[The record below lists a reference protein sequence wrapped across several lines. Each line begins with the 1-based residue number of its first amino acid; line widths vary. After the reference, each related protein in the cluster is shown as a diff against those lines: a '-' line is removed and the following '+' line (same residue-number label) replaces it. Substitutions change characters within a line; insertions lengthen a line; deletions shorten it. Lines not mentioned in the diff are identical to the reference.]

1 MVKWQEIIAP
11 LTLPTLPKFF
21 KFFKFFIYSIF
32 QQPDDIQVKITTVQ
46 CKQKK
51 GQPPV
56 YFQCFSAVCLDLTIF
71 FLFAPVAHIQKGM
84 ANLSPSASEASKL
97 LEAALQQMDGI
108 IQGAKFDHVGPVQT
122 SLNSS
127 KGEIFISLKK
137 YFLKNK

>member
-1 MVKWQEIIAP
+1 MI
-11 LTLPTLPKFF
+11 
-21 KFFKFFIYSIF
+21 FFIWFLIF
-32 QQPDDIQVKITTVQ
+32 KQSDDIQVKIATVQ
-46 CKQKK
+46 CKQKE

-56 YFQCFSAVCLDLTIF
+56 YFQCFSAVQPSALIWRF
-71 FLFAPVAHIQKGM
+71 FLIFAPVAHIQKVM

-127 KGEIFISLKK
+127 KGGIFT
-137 YFLKNK
+137 

>member
-1 MVKWQEIIAP
+1 MA
-11 LTLPTLPKFF
+11 
-21 KFFKFFIYSIF
+21 
-32 QQPDDIQVKITTVQ
+32 TVQ
-46 CKQKK
+46 CKQKE

-56 YFQCFSAVCLDLTIF
+56 YFQCFSAVCLDLTNF
-71 FLFAPVAHIQKGM
+71 FLIFAPVAHIQKAM

-127 KGEIFISLKK
+127 KGGIFT
-137 YFLKNK
+137 

>member
-1 MVKWQEIIAP
+1 M
-11 LTLPTLPKFF
+11 
-21 KFFKFFIYSIF
+21 
-32 QQPDDIQVKITTVQ
+32 Q

-71 FLFAPVAHIQKGM
+71 FLIFAPVAHIQKVM

-127 KGEIFISLKK
+127 KGGIFT
-137 YFLKNK
+137 

>member
-1 MVKWQEIIAP
+1 M
-11 LTLPTLPKFF
+11 
-21 KFFKFFIYSIF
+21 
-32 QQPDDIQVKITTVQ
+32 
-46 CKQKK
+46 
-51 GQPPV
+51 

-71 FLFAPVAHIQKGM
+71 FFIFAPVAHIQKVM

-127 KGEIFISLKK
+127 KGGIFINLKK
-137 YFLKNK
+137 YSYCSHPQKPNQITVPNFLTYSKVLNR

>member
-1 MVKWQEIIAP
+1 MSSTVVSRV
-11 LTLPTLPKFF
+11 F
-21 KFFKFFIYSIF
+21 YSNF
-32 QQPDDIQVKITTVQ
+32 QQSDNILVKFATVQ
-46 CKQKK
+46 CKQKE

-71 FLFAPVAHIQKGM
+71 FLYLHLLPTSQKVM

-127 KGEIFISLKK
+127 KGGIFTK
-137 YFLKNK
+137 